1 MSLQSKTDATQIF
14 MFIKIQQCYRHHD
27 IKPILDIKVKPLY
40 RDPTGP

>member
-27 IKPILDIKVKPLY
+27 IKPILDIEYTLK
-40 RDPTGP
+40 GQAII